1 MVIWQLPHDQDYAF
15 PVINQRLIKE
25 LHLRF
30 LAKLQLIPCKYELSQ
45 GWFTYITSRNCG
57 LYLEEI
63 KTDTA
68 WLLYAIV
75 GHIKRSQPSLI
86 CLIWTDLT
94 YFGINEKHFII
105 SLLTKHCFIN
115 FVLNFHNQ
123 SSSNKFGNFVRARMV
138 TPGQHYSSLQNMIR
152 VVFKQTSIAL
162 FPASILLCNLKVC
175 NLNRVSN
182 QAMKSYERKSWQ
194 IML

>member
-115 FVLNFHNQ
+115 FVLNYHNQ
-123 SSSNKFGNFVRARMV
+123 SPSNKFGNFVSQDGDSRP
-138 TPGQHYSSLQNMIR
+138 TLLISSKYDQSSFQTNQHCTFSCINTIMQFESLQSE
-152 VVFKQTSIAL
+152 QGL
-162 FPASILLCNLKVC
+162 
-175 NLNRVSN
+175 
-182 QAMKSYERKSWQ
+182 
-194 IML
+194 